1 MFLTMMAGTQQAGA
15 FPALVA
21 LLRSEVEPV
30 AAELAAV
37 VLRNLALGN
46 SLNRSALV
54 QTDGLAPLLRLL
66 SEGQDRLTYPM
77 RCQARPCLHGK
88 GVGTLP
94 LDEATCH
101 AHS

>member
-1 MFLTMMAGTQQAGA
+1 MAGTQQAGA

-66 SEGQDRLTYPM
+66 SEGQ
-77 RCQARPCLHGK
+77 G
-88 GVGTLP
+88 P
-94 LDEATCH
+94 LDIPHPLPGKALP
-101 AHS
+101 AWQGRWYPSPG